1 MQLVIFDCDGTLA
14 DSQHMIVAA
23 MNEAFRL
30 AALPAPPREA
40 VVKVIGLSLE
50 HAVRALLPEAEH
62 PRTAEIAQDYKS
74 AFHDLRALGL
84 QQEPLFP
91 GMRDALL
98 ALHAQGVALG
108 IATGKSRRGVRL
120 LLEREGLADL
130 FATIQTADTHPS
142 KPHPSMIEAAMA
154 ETGAT
159 PAETV
164 FVGDTSFDM
173 IMAFNAGVI
182 PIGVAWGYH
191 PIISLQ
197 DAGAAAIV
205 DDAMELLALLAHLKT
220 IGAAKLEGQAAP

>member
-1 MQLVIFDCDGTLA
+1 M
-14 DSQHMIVAA
+14 
-23 MNEAFRL
+23 
-30 AALPAPPREA
+30 
-40 VVKVIGLSLE
+40 IGLSLE
-50 HAVRALLPEAEH
+50 HAVRALLPAAEH
-62 PRTAEIAQDYKS
+62 PRAAEIAADYKR
-74 AFHDLRALGL
+74 AFQDLRATGL

-91 GMRDALL
+91 GMRDAVL

-159 PAETV
+159 PAQTV
-164 FVGDTSFDM
+164 MVGDTSFDM

-191 PIISLQ
+191 PVITLE

-205 DDAMELLALLAHLKT
+205 DDAAELLALLAHLNT